1 LKGRRVH
8 TPTTSRYSAV
18 IGVVKGIRVEWDVTI
33 SLVEREVTPAIIEI
47 KEAAG
52 DMGKRLQA

>member
-1 LKGRRVH
+1 M
-8 TPTTSRYSAV
+8 
-18 IGVVKGIRVEWDVTI
+18 EWDVTI
-33 SLVEREVTPAIIEI
+33 SLVERDVTPAIIEI